1 MKERELLEKYQSP
14 IYVYDEEVLESR
26 ITNMLDF
33 SKKLKQE
40 LNIPVIKMHYST
52 KANGN
57 LSILKKVKSMGMAVE
72 TMSPVELEL
81 AELAGFDKDDI
92 LYVCNNVK
100 IDEILRVVDKDILIC
115 LDSISQVELLG
126 KNRPGSK
133 IMVRI
138 NPRNNWYRTF
148 RKSNNF
154 WKGN

>member
-1 MKERELLEKYQSP
+1 MKEKELLEKYQSP
-14 IYVYDEEVLESR
+14 IYVYDEEMLENR

-33 SKKLKQE
+33 SKNLKQE

-57 LSILKKVKSMGMAVE
+57 LSILKKVKTLGMAVE
-72 TMSPVELEL
+72 TMSPVELKL
-81 AELAGFDKDDI
+81 AELAGFNKEDI

-100 IDEILRVVDKDILIC
+100 IDELMQVTHKDILLC
-115 LDSISQVELLG
+115 LDSVSQVELLG

-138 NPRNNWYRTF
+138 NSRGNWYRTF

-154 WKGN
+154 WKRN